1 MSRPEQPEPFLRG
14 CVFPAASASVTG
26 REVPYPR
33 AAIDALG
40 ARLPADTLA
49 AASLPVGVRCEWIGG
64 ARAVTVDYEAATDD
78 LGYRGEGAGR
88 CFALFRGGERVDEQP
103 ARRGRHRVEL
113 AAGDGEGRAIL
124 YLPEGMK
131 PTVHSLVAVG
141 GSIAPA
147 PRQLRW
153 ICYGDSIAEGWI
165 AGSPAA
171 AWPAIVG
178 RSCELDLAN
187 LGYAGAARGEIVSAE
202 QIAELEADVISI
214 AHGTNCWTRTPHSAE
229 LFRAG
234 LEAFLSVVREGH
246 PATPIVAVSPILR
259 PDAEA
264 SPNRLGATL
273 AALRESFEATVRGR
287 IERGDSRLELV
298 EGAPLVSA
306 DQLED
311 GIHPGDSGHRALAAA
326 LGPVLSRAVG
336 RV

>member
-1 MSRPEQPEPFLRG
+1 M
-14 CVFPAASASVTG
+14 
-26 REVPYPR
+26 
-33 AAIDALG
+33 DAPG
-40 ARLPADTLA
+40 DRLPADTLA
-49 AASLPVGVRCEWIGG
+49 VASLPVGVRCEWVGD
-64 ARAVTVDYEAATDD
+64 ARAVVVDYEAATDD

-88 CFALFRGGERVDEQP
+88 CFALFRGGERVAEQP
-103 ARRGRHRVEL
+103 ARRGRHQVEL

-131 PTVHSLVAVG
+131 PRVHSLAAVG
-141 GSIAPA
+141 GTIAPA
-147 PRQLRW
+147 PRQPRW

-165 AGSPAA
+165 ASSPAA

-178 RSCELDLAN
+178 RTCELDVAN

-202 QIAELEADVISI
+202 QIADLDADIISI
-214 AHGTNCWTRTPHSAE
+214 AHGTNCWSRTAHSVD

-246 PATPIVAVSPILR
+246 PETPIVAVSPILR

-273 AALRESFEATVRGR
+273 AALRESFEATVRER

-306 DQLED
+306 AQLED

-336 RV
+336 HV